1 MWGDSHNIS
10 SAGHRPVDVIVGTTI
25 SYTEVDIRHHLCAIH
40 SRNYE
45 LLDFGGDME
54 ETVALPRRRPR
65 KSTFWE
71 SPVFIYG
78 LKIFLGFVV
87 VMVFLTIT
95 QCTIKKPESP
105 TWTTNVTLPLVNR
118 TYQMPEIIRKIDQPG
133 ITIDSTGSVVYSVEI
148 PLDTILLDAIVISP
162 SDPAP
167 VVVRLSDYV
176 SLQLG
181 AVPPT
186 SFDINLDFPPVDR
199 FSWATISSGGFDV
212 VFVNDFGVPLDTIIG
227 DIVDVVNSRV
237 ISSVSIPGGLAA
249 GASDTVF
256 VNLAGQTVSNTISIN
271 LHCFTPGGTMLSLD
285 DKSLSA
291 ALRYGSGITVSAAS
305 GIIDPTDAVF
315 NNIYADIDLPKGFD
329 SIQLVNAVLTLEI
342 VNAVNFPGFLNI
354 DITGSNS
361 QVLNLTGNVLP
372 GSATTPVSTN
382 LINNDLASF
391 LNPMPSA
398 VTVNGAATL
407 GDGVTAG
414 IVTSNDYIVSRIRL
428 ESPLEAVI
436 GQSTFRGDIDSEEIE
451 QDDIDL
457 ATEHI
462 LRAQFL
468 TSIVNHLP
476 LGVNIEILFSGDS
489 NTVYANPQ
497 LVLGPF
503 QVAPGE
509 IGPDNTVLNEVISEN
524 AVTLDSL
531 DVQILK
537 NPVLYSG
544 QIITLLGSGGIPVKI
559 VGSDYVTARG
569 VIQVEY
575 RFDGDF

>member
-1 MWGDSHNIS
+1 
-10 SAGHRPVDVIVGTTI
+10 
-25 SYTEVDIRHHLCAIH
+25 
-40 SRNYE
+40 
-45 LLDFGGDME
+45 ME

-65 KSTFWE
+65 KPTFWE
-71 SPVFIYG
+71 SPVFNYG

-95 QCTIKKPESP
+95 QCTIKKPKSP
-105 TWTTNVTLPLVNR
+105 TWTTNLTLPLVNR

-133 ITIDSTGSVVYSVEI
+133 IGIDSTGAVVYAVEI
-148 PLDTILLDAIVISP
+148 PLDTILLDEIVISP
-162 SDPAP
+162 SDPTP
-167 VVVRLSDYV
+167 VVVQLSDYV
-176 SLQLG
+176 ALQLG

-186 SFDINLDFPPVDR
+186 SFDINIDFPPVDR
-199 FSWATISSGGFDV
+199 FSWATISAGGFNV
-212 VFVNDFGVPLDTIIG
+212 IFVNDFGVPLDTIIG
-227 DIVDVVNSRV
+227 DVFDIVNSRI
-237 ISSVSIPGGLAA
+237 ISSVSFPGGLAA
-249 GASDTVF
+249 GAAETAF
-256 VNLAGQTVSNTISIN
+256 VDLAGQTVSNTISVN

-291 ALRYGSGITVSAAS
+291 AMRYGSGVTVSAAS
-305 GIIDPTDAVF
+305 GIIDPTNAVF
-315 NNIYADIDLPKGFD
+315 DNIFADIDLPKGFD
-329 SIQLVNAVLTLEI
+329 SVQLVNAVLTLE
-342 VNAVNFPGFLNI
+342 VENAVNFPGFLNI
-354 DITGSNS
+354 DIAGSNG
-361 QVLNLTGNVLP
+361 QILNLTGNVLP
-372 GSATTPVSTN
+372 GSSLTPVSTY
-382 LINNDLASF
+382 LVNNDLASF
-391 LNPMPSA
+391 LNPMPTS

-414 IVTSNDYIVSRIRL
+414 VVTSNDYIVSRIKL

-436 GQSTFRGDIDSEEIE
+436 GQSTFAGDIDSEEIE
-451 QDDIDL
+451 QEDIDL

-476 LGVNIEILFSGDS
+476 LGVTIEILLSGDS
-489 NTVYANPQ
+489 STLYSNPQ

-503 QVAPGE
+503 HVAPGE
-509 IGPDNTVLNEVISEN
+509 IGPDNSVINEVSSEN
-524 AVTLDSL
+524 TVTLDSL

-544 QIITLLGSGGIPVKI
+544 QIITLLSSNGIPVK
-559 VGSDYVTARG
+559 VNGSDYLTARG